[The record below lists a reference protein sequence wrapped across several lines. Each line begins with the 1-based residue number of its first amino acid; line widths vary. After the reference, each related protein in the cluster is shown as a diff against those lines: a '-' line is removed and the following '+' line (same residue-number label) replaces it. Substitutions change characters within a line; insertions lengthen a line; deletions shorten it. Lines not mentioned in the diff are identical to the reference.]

1 MSRAIVEECSDSDP
15 DMVVPDP
22 DEDDIDDFLDSD
34 IIRRVPPTTTT
45 GSSNLPQQQQLP
57 LRPHPQTQHHHHQP
71 PPPTQLAPDRS
82 AFNSY
87 QCLYPI
93 YFDSLRTRT
102 QGRRVPSSLASP
114 SPLARE
120 IATACSQLRLP
131 TVLEP
136 DKTHP
141 KDWANP
147 GRVKV
152 CLKAAPPGLGPQPQ
166 PQHGIRNKHHLYI
179 LVAKHL
185 LENPTTEDSPGLRAR
200 LGGQVQPPEGTAY
213 PRPAVPRGWKISEF
227 VPYVSPAMTGGG
239 VSENLLTDMMRGM
252 QGGGDPMAA
261 LMAGATGGAGMGGMG
276 MGMGMGMGLGEAAA
290 ASSGGKKKK
299 DKKGKGKS

>member
-15 DMVVPDP
+15 DMVIPDP

-34 IIRRVPPTTTT
+34 IIRRVPPTTST
-45 GSSNLPQQQQLP
+45 GSSNLPQQQQQLP
-57 LRPHPQTQHHHHQP
+57 LR

-152 CLKAAPPGLGPQPQ
+152 CLKAPPPAG

-252 QGGGDPMAA
+252 QGGG
-261 LMAGATGGAGMGGMG
+261 ATGGAGMGGMG

>member
-15 DMVVPDP
+15 DMVPDP

-34 IIRRVPPTTTT
+34 IIRRMPPTTSTTT
-45 GSSNLPQQQQLP
+45 GSSNLPQQQQQQQLP
-57 LRPHPQTQHHHHQP
+57 LRPHPHPHPQTQHHQP
-71 PPPTQLAPDRS
+71 PTHLAPDRS

-120 IATACSQLRLP
+120 IATACSQLRLS

-152 CLKAAPPGLGPQPQ
+152 CLKAPPSPGSG

-276 MGMGMGMGLGEAAA
+276 MGGMGMGMGEGAA

>member
-15 DMVVPDP
+15 DMVPDP

-34 IIRRVPPTTTT
+34 IIRRMPPTTST
-45 GSSNLPQQQQLP
+45 GSQQQLP
-57 LRPHPQTQHHHHQP
+57 LRPHPQTQHQHQHQHHQ
-71 PPPTQLAPDRS
+71 PPTQLAPDRS

-87 QCLYPI
+87 QCLYPV

-152 CLKAAPPGLGPQPQ
+152 CLKAPPLGSQQ
-166 PQHGIRNKHHLYI
+166 QHGIRNKHHLYI

-227 VPYVSPAMTGGG
+227 VPYVSPAMTGG
-239 VSENLLTDMMRGM
+239 
-252 QGGGDPMAA
+252 
-261 LMAGATGGAGMGGMG
+261 
-276 MGMGMGMGLGEAAA
+276 
-290 ASSGGKKKK
+290 
-299 DKKGKGKS
+299 

>member
-15 DMVVPDP
+15 DMVPDP
-22 DEDDIDDFLDSD
+22 EEDDIDDFLDSD
-34 IIRRVPPTTTT
+34 IIRRVPPTTSTT
-45 GSSNLPQQQQLP
+45 GSSNLPQQQLP
-57 LRPHPQTQHHHHQP
+57 LRPHPHPQTQHHQ
-71 PPPTQLAPDRS
+71 PPTQLAPDRS

-152 CLKAAPPGLGPQPQ
+152 CLKAPPPGPGPGTGPGPLLPQQQ

-261 LMAGATGGAGMGGMG
+261 LMAGATGGAGMGMG
-276 MGMGMGMGLGEAAA
+276 MGEGAA

>member
-15 DMVVPDP
+15 DMVIPDP

-34 IIRRVPPTTTT
+34 IIRRVPPTTST
-45 GSSNLPQQQQLP
+45 GSSNLPQQQQQLP
-57 LRPHPQTQHHHHQP
+57 LRPHPQTQHHQ
-71 PPPTQLAPDRS
+71 PPTQLAPDRS

-152 CLKAAPPGLGPQPQ
+152 CLKAPPAGPG

-276 MGMGMGMGLGEAAA
+276 GMGMGMGLGEGAAA

>member
-1 MSRAIVEECSDSDP
+1 MSHPQVEEVSDSDQ
-15 DMVVPDP
+15 DMVSDP
-22 DEDDIDDFLDSD
+22 EEDNLDDFLDSD
-34 IIRRVPPTTTT
+34 IMRRIPVPQ
-45 GSSNLPQQQQLP
+45 PQQQP
-57 LRPHPQTQHHHHQP
+57 PQPQPRQP
-71 PPPTQLAPDRS
+71 PSPPSPPPAPPPAQSFPDRS

-87 QCLYPI
+87 QCLYPL
-93 YFDSLRTRT
+93 YFDALRSRA
-102 QGRRVPSSLASP
+102 QGRRVPAPLASR

-120 IATACSQLRLP
+120 IANACSRLRLQ

-152 CLKAAPPGLGPQPQ
+152 CLKPAPT
-166 PQHGIRNKHHLYI
+166 HGIRNKHHLYT

-185 LENPTTEDSPGLRAR
+185 LENPTTEHSPGLRVR
-200 LGGQVQPPEGTAY
+200 VGGQIQPPEGTAY
-213 PRPAVPRGWKISEF
+213 PRPAVPRGWKMSEL

-239 VSENLLTDMMRGM
+239 VSENLFKDMMREM

-261 LMAGATGGAGMGGMG
+261 LMGGAGAGAAGAEEGRSRAGAGGR
-276 MGMGMGMGLGEAAA
+276 
-290 ASSGGKKKK
+290 KKK

>member
-15 DMVVPDP
+15 DMVSDP

-34 IIRRVPPTTTT
+34 IIRRVPPTTST
-45 GSSNLPQQQQLP
+45 GSSNLPQQQLP
-57 LRPHPQTQHHHHQP
+57 LRPHPQTQHHQ
-71 PPPTQLAPDRS
+71 PPTQLAPDRS

-152 CLKAAPPGLGPQPQ
+152 CLKAPPPGSGPSP

-185 LENPTTEDSPGLRAR
+185 LENPTTENSPGLRAR

-252 QGGGDPMAA
+252 QGGGDPMVA
-261 LMAGATGGAGMGGMG
+261 LMAGATGGAGMDGMG
-276 MGMGMGMGLGEAAA
+276 MGMGAA

-299 DKKGKGKS
+299 AKKGKGKS

>member
-15 DMVVPDP
+15 DMVPDP

-34 IIRRVPPTTTT
+34 IIRRMPPTTST
-45 GSSNLPQQQQLP
+45 GSQQQLP
-57 LRPHPQTQHHHHQP
+57 LRPHPHPQTQHHHQHHQ
-71 PPPTQLAPDRS
+71 PPTQLAAPDRS

-120 IATACSQLRLP
+120 IATACSQLRLQ

-152 CLKAAPPGLGPQPQ
+152 CLKAPPPPPPPGLGPLSQPQ

-185 LENPTTEDSPGLRAR
+185 LENPTTENSPGLRAR

-261 LMAGATGGAGMGGMG
+261 LMAGATGGAGMGDMG
-276 MGMGMGMGLGEAAA
+276 MGEGAA

-299 DKKGKGKS
+299 DKKGKGKGKGKS